1 MPAPVLYFS
10 APLVEL
16 RANMR
21 SSANPA
27 QAPRISWLVVIAT
40 AILAARLLF
49 TLQLPNLWIDEQI
62 VIDATT
68 APNAQTAL
76 TQALDSER
84 RPPLF
89 NLLMWGWRQMAG
101 DAEWQIR
108 VLPALFGVLFVPAV
122 YALTRRLFGPRA
134 AGFAALLCAIHP
146 LLLSYGQIIR
156 YYTFVAALAAL
167 SNAAFL
173 GILRGRATRRD
184 WIVHFVA
191 TSGLLLSD
199 YPAYS
204 VLMAQNLL
212 VVVALL
218 RRSRVPIRGW
228 AISHAVWLVVCVP
241 IAATALLQGARDF
254 GVAELSTGLLGHVLK
269 VAYAGFAWSIGEY
282 LFPWRVAGVL
292 GLAASVALLATGL
305 FARRSAAGRGPVGV
319 AVTLLAVPLA
329 VSLVLLATV
338 ARDSPFVN
346 SAARTMS
353 AFAPFI
359 AICAYGAARLPTRAA
374 TLIVAA
380 LLVAQTQS
388 GIQHD
393 LRLDTLNPIYTTP
406 AREAAQV
413 IAGRARPGDLV
424 VTESDS
430 LVERYLPP
438 SLRARHFDVSQA
450 EEVLGILAR
459 TPDAGV
465 WFVQLGRDRT
475 RNDTTAAL
483 IARSSELRTLVGTTG
498 LAEQDPIYRQ
508 VKERLLNR
516 AAYAYRLTV
525 TELGPRP

>member
-1 MPAPVLYFS
+1 
-10 APLVEL
+10 
-16 RANMR
+16 MR
-21 SSANPA
+21 SSAIPA
-27 QAPRISWLVVIAT
+27 VTPRFPWLVVLAT

-49 TLQLPNLWIDEQI
+49 TLHLPNLWIDEQI
-62 VIDATT
+62 VVDATT
-68 APNAQTAL
+68 APNAQSAL
-76 TQALDSER
+76 TQALESER

-101 DAEWQIR
+101 EAEWQIR
-108 VLPALFGVLFVPAV
+108 LLPALFAVLFVPAV
-122 YALTRRLFGPRA
+122 YALTRRLFGRRA
-134 AGFAALLCAIHP
+134 AGFAVLLCAIHP

-173 GILRGRATRRD
+173 NVLRGRATRRD
-184 WIVHFVA
+184 WIVHFIA

-199 YPAYS
+199 YPAYA
-204 VLMAQNLL
+204 VLLAQNLL
-212 VVVALL
+212 VGVALL
-218 RRSRVPIRGW
+218 RRSRFPLRGW
-228 AISHAVWLVVCVP
+228 AVSHAVWLVVCVP
-241 IAATALLQGARDF
+241 IAATALLQSARDF

-269 VAYAGFAWSIGEY
+269 IAYAGFAWSIGEY
-282 LFPWRVAGVL
+282 LFPWRVAALL

-305 FARRSAAGRGPVGV
+305 FSRRAPAGRAPVWM
-319 AVTLLAVPLA
+319 AVTMLAVPLA

-359 AICAYGAARLPTRAA
+359 AICAYGAARLPVRAA
-374 TLIVAA
+374 ALLAAA
-380 LLVAQTQS
+380 LLVAQVQS

-393 LRLDTLNPIYTTP
+393 LRMDTLNPIYTTP
-406 AREAAQV
+406 AREAAQF
-413 IAGRARPGDLV
+413 IARHAQPGDLV

-438 SLRARHFDVSQA
+438 DVRARHFDVSQA
-450 EEVLGILAR
+450 AEVLSILDR

-475 RNDTTAAL
+475 RNDATAAL
-483 IARSSELRTLVGTTG
+483 ITKSAELRTLVETTG
-498 LAEQDPIYRQ
+498 LAEQDPVYRQ

-516 AAYAYRLTV
+516 AAYAYRLTI
-525 TELGPRP
+525 TQLGPRP

>member
-1 MPAPVLYFS
+1 
-10 APLVEL
+10 
-16 RANMR
+16 MR
-21 SSANPA
+21 SSAIPA
-27 QAPRISWLVVIAT
+27 VTPRFPWLVVLAT

-49 TLQLPNLWIDEQI
+49 TLHLPNLWIDEQI
-62 VIDATT
+62 VIDATR
-68 APNAQTAL
+68 ASNAQTAL

-89 NLLMWGWRQMAG
+89 NLLMWGWRELAG
-101 DAEWQIR
+101 EGEWPTR
-108 VLPALFGVLFVPAV
+108 LLPALFAVLFVPAV
-122 YALTRRLFGPRA
+122 YALTRRLFGRRA

-173 GILRGRATRRD
+173 GNLRGRSTRRD
-184 WIVHFVA
+184 WIVHFLA

-199 YPAYS
+199 YPAYA
-204 VLMAQNLL
+204 VLLAQNIVLA
-212 VVVALL
+212 VALF
-218 RRSRVPIRGW
+218 RRPRVPLRGW
-228 AISHAVWLVVCVP
+228 LVSHAVWLLVCVP

-269 VAYAGFAWSIGEY
+269 IAYAGFAWSIGEY
-282 LFPWRVAGVL
+282 LFPWRVAAVL
-292 GLAASVALLATGL
+292 GLAASVALLAAGL
-305 FARRSAAGRGPVGV
+305 LPRKAPAGRAPVWV
-319 AVTLLAVPLA
+319 AVTMLVVPLA
-329 VSLVLLATV
+329 VSLLLLATV

-359 AICAYGAARLPTRAA
+359 ALCAYGAARLPVR
-374 TLIVAA
+374 VASLLMIA
-380 LLVAQTQS
+380 LLGAQTQS

-406 AREAAQV
+406 AREAAQF
-413 IAGRARPGDLV
+413 IAGRAKSGDLI

-438 SLRARHFDVSQA
+438 SLRARHFDVA
-450 EEVLGILAR
+450 RADEVLGILAR
-459 TPDAGV
+459 TPDTGV

-475 RNDTTAAL
+475 RNDATAAL
-483 IARSSELRTLVGTTG
+483 IAKTSELRPLVQTTG
-498 LAEQDPIYRQ
+498 LAEQDPVYRQ

-516 AAYAYRLTV
+516 AAYAYRLTI
-525 TELGPRP
+525 TQLGPRP